1 MKKFL
6 GVSILV
12 VLISL
17 SCRVPNA
24 LSAGSQCPLT
34 VATGE
39 LPGYLGLIGM
49 VFTVRDEIDRCGY
62 CGAFTTVFSLM
73 CSL

>member
-1 MKKFL
+1 MPEHRL
-6 GVSILV
+6 AVIAA
-12 VLISL
+12 LITA
-17 SCRVPNA
+17 R
-24 LSAGSQCPLT
+24 PLCAPCISSKAT

-39 LPGYLGLIGM
+39 LPSYLGWIGT

-73 CSL
+73 GRCDVL